1 MSNTTKIKLNFNV
14 KKIMTVIWT
23 SIAAFLLIHL
33 LLQYLYHIHGI
44 ELLSSLRGR
53 FNVDNEISLPTWFS
67 QCLLLVPAIAALII
81 AKLSDIKKDGNRL
94 YWLAI
99 AGLFIFLSADEG
111 AMLHEAF
118 ITKFREWT
126 VDAGTQGLAAH
137 TWLLPVGLILL
148 LLAIPFGLFLRRLPR
163 RTSWLLIA
171 GIGTYVSGAIIIEAL
186 GLSYIT
192 AGSFAYEGL
201 NVAFEEGLEL
211 AGTAITIYALLDY
224 LKNNTNEII
233 ISSDKK
239 PKNLS

>member
-1 MSNTTKIKLNFNV
+1 MSKTIKLNFNV
-14 KKIMTVIWT
+14 KKIMAFIWV
-23 SIAAFLLIHL
+23 SIAGFLIIHL

-67 QCLLLVPAIAALII
+67 QCLLLVPAITALII
-81 AKLSDIKKDGNRL
+81 AKVSAAKKDGNRF

-111 AMLHEAF
+111 AMIHEAF

-137 TWLLPVGLILL
+137 TWLIPVGLLLL
-148 LLAIPFGLFLRRLPR
+148 LLAIPFALFLRRLPQ

-171 GIGTYVSGAIIIEAL
+171 GIGTYVTGAIIIEAL
-186 GLSYIT
+186 GLSYVN
-192 AGSFAYEGL
+192 GGGFAYEGL
-201 NVAFEEGLEL
+201 NVAVEEGLEL
-211 AGTAITIYALLDY
+211 AGTAITAYALLDY

-233 ISSDKK
+233 INSDKK
-239 PKNLS
+239 LKKLS